1 MLEGGGSG
9 VDGGESSNT
18 ARGGAEGVGGVGFGT
33 TDDRGAAVVGGVG
46 LIEAGDG
53 VGGALVAGGRFR

>member
-18 ARGGAEGVGGVGFGT
+18 ARG
-33 TDDRGAAVVGGVG
+33 AAVVGGVG

-53 VGGALVAGGRFR
+53 VCGALVAGGRFR